1 MTVRHIKGQ
10 DVKEFGFSQTTL
22 FINIYD
28 KQLNSGACTLIDE
41 FEIEDL
47 AGSGGEAEVDCRDA
61 YNALDLRD
69 LLLDDTD

>member
-1 MTVRHIKGQ
+1 MLKSLASA
-10 DVKEFGFSQTTL
+10 ETTL
-22 FINIYD
+22 FISIHE
-28 KQLNSGACTLIDE
+28 KQLNSGATLIDE